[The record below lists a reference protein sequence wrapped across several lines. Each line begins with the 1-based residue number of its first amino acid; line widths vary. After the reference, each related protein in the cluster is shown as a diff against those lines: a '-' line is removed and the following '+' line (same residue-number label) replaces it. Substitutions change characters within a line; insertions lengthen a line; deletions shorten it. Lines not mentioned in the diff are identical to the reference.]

1 MLALLF
7 LLDGERYALPC
18 ERVETVV
25 PLVRLRPIPHAPAAV
40 AGLLNV
46 RGALV
51 PVVDLAQLVLQRP
64 CVERLNTRIVLARL
78 RRAPGREHLLGLL
91 TERVIDT
98 LPCEPGAALP
108 TGVRARSAPFLGGL
122 VQTGEGLAQ
131 FVLLDELLPE
141 TVRAMLF
148 DAPLSAGEE
157 P

>member
-7 LLDGERYALPC
+7 LLGGERYALPC

-25 PLVRLRPIPHAPAAV
+25 PLVRLRSLPHAPAAV
-40 AGLLNV
+40 AGLLNY

-51 PVVDLAQLVLQRP
+51 PVIDLAQLVLQRP
-64 CVERLNTRIVLARL
+64 CVERLNTRIILARF
-78 RRAPGREHLLGLL
+78 RRAPDWEHLLGLL

-98 LPCEPGAALP
+98 LQCEPETALP
-108 TGVRARSAPFLGGL
+108 TGVRIETTPFLGGL

-148 DAPLSAGEE
+148 DAPPSAGEE